1 MSDHLNKK
9 PLEQKSRPPFLESG
23 FIVVVPAYFT
33 KLALNST
40 IAAFR
45 VKALPAVILHSK
57 RPTTYITPFE
67 QKSRTPFLVS
77 GFIVSV
83 PAYFTKLA
91 LNSTIAA
98 FRVTAVS
105 SEKSFD

>member
-1 MSDHLNKK
+1 M
-9 PLEQKSRPPFLESG
+9 
-23 FIVVVPAYFT
+23 PAYFT

-45 VKALPAVILHSK
+45 VIALPAVILHSK

-67 QKSRTPFLVS
+67 QRRRTPFLER
-77 GFIVSV
+77 GFIVFV
-83 PAYFTKLA
+83 PGYFTKLA

-98 FRVTAVS
+98 FRVTEVWEVILHSRRPMTS
-105 SEKSFD
+105 SAQ